1 MWFQINNV
9 NELDSPSLLIY
20 KNRVQNN
27 IEQMVS
33 IAGSAERL
41 FTHVKTNK
49 MPEIV
54 KMMLNTGITKFKCAT
69 IAEAEMVAISGG
81 KYVLISHQ
89 LIGPK
94 IERLVKLRQK
104 YPEIFFASLIDS
116 TEIADAHN
124 DIFGH
129 NNLISDVFLD
139 VNNGMNRSG
148 HELNGQ
154 ILDLYIKLSTSSH
167 LKLHGLHV
175 YDGHLRASDFNE
187 RKKECDAGFV
197 DVKHFLD
204 SIESAG
210 LAKPIVI
217 AGGTPAFTSHALRN
231 ETYCSP
237 GTCVLWDWGYGD
249 KLIEQNFDYAALIL
263 TRVIS
268 KPKHGIITVDL
279 GHKAVAAENPI
290 DKRVKFLNL
299 ENYELLGQSEEH
311 GVIAV
316 KDWDTIKVGDV
327 LYGVPYH
334 ICPTVNLY
342 DEAYIVEN
350 KNVKETWQVLGRKRK
365 ISV

>member
-1 MWFQINNV
+1 LFGIISIQGTCRY
-9 NELDSPSLLIY
+9 SL
-20 KNRVQNN
+20 KD
-27 IEQMVS
+27 VS
-33 IAGSAERL
+33 IPTE
-41 FTHVKTNK
+41 VKTVKVFFIENK
-49 MPEIV
+49 ARYINP
-54 KMMLNTGITKFKCAT
+54 
-69 IAEAEMVAISGG
+69 
-81 KYVLISHQ
+81 Q
-89 LIGPK
+89 LSPK
-94 IERLVKLRQK
+94 LTDKLRQK
-104 YPEIFFASLIDS
+104 IVNQTRLSQTNNEADYEVSGYISDYSVSTSGISQQQVAS
-116 TEIADAHN
+116 
-124 DIFGH
+124 
-129 NNLISDVFLD
+129 NNLNVTVHIIFRNRLD
-139 VNNGMNRSG
+139 EKKHFEADITRNFPFSSSKSLTQAEG
-148 HELNGQ
+148 ELNEQ
-154 ILDLYIKLSTSSH
+154 IINLYTKLSNSSN

-197 DVKHFLD
+197 DVKHFID
-204 SIESAG
+204 AIETEG

-217 AGGTPAFTSHALRN
+217 AGGTPAFTTHALRN

-249 KLIEQNFDYAALIL
+249 KLIEQNFEYAALIL
-263 TRVIS
+263 CRVIS
-268 KPKHGIITVDL
+268 KPKHGIITVDM

-290 DKRVKFLNL
+290 DKRIRFLNL

-316 KDWDTIKVGDV
+316 KDWDVIKVGDV

-350 KNVKETWQVLGRKRK
+350 KEVKETWQVLGRKRK